1 MRPSCSYLV
10 CATPRSGSTL
20 FCEDLSNTGLAG
32 QPKEYFEALKKSG
45 LPRRPSEYFESLDNV
60 EIQALLNAYSGG
72 DEDIPLQAGSYAN
85 YLEQVIKEGTSP
97 NGVFGA
103 KMMWGYFDDFLSHV
117 REIPGWQTIVTPKL
131 LEDIFPN
138 LHYIWI
144 TRKDKV
150 RQAVSL
156 WRAIQTS
163 VWRQEDSFA
172 AYRPYHELIFN
183 REAIEHLLQQITSHE
198 EAWRAYFETNA
209 IQPLTIVYE
218 DFVLSQEE
226 TIRVVLNYLDVS
238 IPETFALP
246 NRRMRR
252 QADELSE
259 EWVQRYL
266 QYL

>member
-45 LPRRPSEYFESLDNV
+45 LPRRPSEYFESLDNA
-60 EIQALLNAYSGG
+60 EIQGLLNAYAGG
-72 DEDIPLQAGSYAN
+72 DEDIPLQVGSYAD
-85 YLEQVIKEGTSP
+85 YLTQVIEEGTTP
-97 NGVFGA
+97 NGIFGA

-117 REIPGWQTIVTPKL
+117 REIPTWQPVATPQL
-131 LEDIFPN
+131 LADIFPN

-144 TRKDKV
+144 TRQDKV

-163 VWRQEDSFA
+163 VWRQEDSFSA
-172 AYRPYHELIFN
+172 RKPKPHHELVFN
-183 REAIEHLLQQITSHE
+183 RDAIEHLVGQITAHE
-198 EAWRAYFETNA
+198 AAWGHYFAENA

-218 DFVLSQEE
+218 DFVSAQEE
-226 TIRVVLNYLDVS
+226 TIRVVLNFLGVS
-238 IPETFALP
+238 VPDTFALP
-246 NRRMRR
+246 QRRMRR
-252 QADELSE
+252 QADDLSE
-259 EWVQRYL
+259 EWVQRYM
-266 QYL
+266 